1 MKKIKD
7 IIRMKDA
14 FYFLIEKKPDQKV
27 IKLYCLTND
36 ITVEEFYDM
45 VYLYVEKYTTTVEL
59 KKYKQYQATYLCE
72 QIVNQM
78 FNAKSN
84 EECIKILNDN
94 FENYGLIRQSYLEK
108 YPYKDKMFK
117 KFDIMYRGLVDEHNS
132 QRMKEYNQNKSKPTK
147 AQQQYIRLINRHF
160 EKMDEM
166 IKQNNLYIDEEVNH
180 IRFYLERLQNHS
192 NYNKKLKRQYKD
204 DLKKYY
210 QIIFDKVYD
219 IYKQNG
225 KQFTSLDYYY
235 ITDLSPLHLRRN
247 IPAPTI
253 DDDESRE
260 RWDAMVDIFSQ
271 TAGNYTAG
279 NYNGFAPRKI
289 FENGVDM
296 KLQYIYQGKTLSYDE
311 LSKIYNFMIQENL
324 PKIEPVF
331 NSLVKKY
338 IETGILESRRQAQEN
353 MKKLVKR
360 VP

>member
-132 QRMKEYNQNKSKPTK
+132 QRMKEYNQNKSK
-147 AQQQYIRLINRHF
+147 
-160 EKMDEM
+160 
-166 IKQNNLYIDEEVNH
+166 
-180 IRFYLERLQNHS
+180 
-192 NYNKKLKRQYKD
+192 
-204 DLKKYY
+204 
-210 QIIFDKVYD
+210 
-219 IYKQNG
+219 
-225 KQFTSLDYYY
+225 
-235 ITDLSPLHLRRN
+235 
-247 IPAPTI
+247 
-253 DDDESRE
+253 
-260 RWDAMVDIFSQ
+260 
-271 TAGNYTAG
+271 
-279 NYNGFAPRKI
+279 
-289 FENGVDM
+289 
-296 KLQYIYQGKTLSYDE
+296 
-311 LSKIYNFMIQENL
+311 NFI
-324 PKIEPVF
+324 
-331 NSLVKKY
+331 
-338 IETGILESRRQAQEN
+338 
-353 MKKLVKR
+353 
-360 VP
+360 